1 MRALCFEHE
10 AKFPA
15 QNMRVSIVI
24 PTLNEAQ
31 ALPATLHALHDQI
44 GDIAMDVVVVDANSS
59 DATQRIA
66 RTAGVDVLNAPRGR
80 AVQMNRG
87 AHATSGEVL
96 LFLHADTQL
105 PPDALQQ
112 LTRALSTGS
121 LWGRFDVQIVGQVPL
136 LKVVGYGMNMRS
148 RLSGIATGDQAI
160 FVTRAAF
167 TAVGG
172 FPAQSLMEDIAL
184 SRQLKRLGKP
194 ACLRTR
200 VATSGR
206 RWETRGM
213 WRTIWLMWRLRFAY
227 WRGVS
232 PEQLAALYQ

>member
-1 MRALCFEHE
+1 
-10 AKFPA
+10 
-15 QNMRVSIVI
+15 MRVSIVI

-31 ALPATLHALHDQI
+31 ALPATLHALRGQL
-44 GDIAMDVVVVDANSS
+44 GGIAVDVVVVDANSA
-59 DATQRIA
+59 DATQCIA
-66 RTAGVDVLNAPRGR
+66 RTAGVNVLNAPRGR

-87 AHATSGEVL
+87 AHATRGEVL

-112 LTRALSTGS
+112 LTHALTKGH
-121 LWGRFDVQIVGQVPL
+121 LWGRFDVQIVGHAPL
-136 LKVVGYGMNMRS
+136 LKVVGYCMNMRS

-167 TAVGG
+167 TAVAG
-172 FPAQSLMEDIAL
+172 FPVQPLMEDIAL

-206 RWETRGM
+206 RWEARGM